1 MVWELSA
8 PGGKNGLVVA
18 KRLELKI
25 KKLLAIEKRL
35 KVIKVSNTAL
45 SASAWK
51 LSRSDVCKR
60 NV

>member
-35 KVIKVSNTAL
+35 KVIKVSRTPL

-51 LSRSDVCKR
+51 LS
-60 NV
+60 